1 MDPKVEQTPNHL
13 NRGFE
18 VLKEFLPVHP
28 FTDEVFIVKVV
39 LGQMI
44 GNGMQDGI
52 SLPGQVGSQ
61 TSLIEAVFESRESKV
76 INCPRK
82 SPKTGVRAPKGLH
95 PCFRASPGYFVI
107 Y

>member
-1 MDPKVEQTPNHL
+1 MDPKVEQTPNYL

-28 FTDEVFIVKVV
+28 FTGEIFIVKVV
-39 LGQMI
+39 LDQMI

-61 TSLIEAVFESRESKV
+61 TSLMEAVFESRESKV
-76 INCPRK
+76 INLTSSVLASMMRSAC
-82 SPKTGVRAPKGLH
+82 GLK
-95 PCFRASPGYFVI
+95 
-107 Y
+107 